1 MAKKL
6 ASGVKKVYE
15 KMSGQ
20 MRIIDYT
27 LSDVFTLDPE
37 NRWVIKAKLVPWE
50 MAEEKYAHM
59 FHKNGRKA
67 KDIRKALGALLIQ
80 QQLKCSD
87 ADVVEMISE
96 NPYLQHFVGMDKW
109 SNEAPFDPSL
119 MVWFRKRLSAK
130 MLSEIN
136 EEMCRRAAQPT
147 EETKDSND
155 GDDDE
160 PHGGTLILDATC
172 APADISY
179 PTDANL
185 LAEAVE
191 KTDEIIDELHKPYVG
206 ERPRPRTYRKKSGKA
221 YKSFIKLRNPSKK
234 QIRAIKRNQLGYL
247 KRNLQFIEN
256 LVESCEELGKR
267 KKLLLCTIQ
276 KLYEQQAK
284 MYSERSHSVENRIVS
299 LNQPHIRPIPRGK
312 ANAKTEFGAKIAVSI
327 VEGYM
332 YAEHM
337 SFDNFNEG
345 ILLETSIED
354 YKRKYGMLP
363 SRILA
368 DTIYRNRHNRELC
381 KQLKIKLS
389 GLPLG
394 RRNASKYR
402 QQLKDFIADCSARNE
417 VEGKI
422 GTVKTR
428 YGMGRIRTKLPETN
442 KSSIVLSIMTM
453 NLSKLAKAFLCR
465 FLRIV
470 SFEPN
475 LAAMLA

>member
-1 MAKKL
+1 LGLLKSLRSIENTRQNAQDVAYWMQENAQNKAKKL
-6 ASGVKKVYE
+6 ASGVVRMYE

-27 LSDVFTLDPE
+27 LSDVFALDPE

-50 MAEEKYAHM
+50 MAEEKYAHI

-80 QQLKCSD
+80 QHLKCSD

-206 ERPRPRTYRKKSGKA
+206 KRPPPAHLPQK
-221 YKSFIKLRNPSKK
+221 
-234 QIRAIKRNQLGYL
+234 IR
-247 KRNLQFIEN
+247 
-256 LVESCEELGKR
+256 
-267 KKLLLCTIQ
+267 
-276 KLYEQQAK
+276 
-284 MYSERSHSVENRIVS
+284 
-299 LNQPHIRPIPRGK
+299 
-312 ANAKTEFGAKIAVSI
+312 
-327 VEGYM
+327 
-332 YAEHM
+332 
-337 SFDNFNEG
+337 
-345 ILLETSIED
+345 
-354 YKRKYGMLP
+354 
-363 SRILA
+363 
-368 DTIYRNRHNRELC
+368 
-381 KQLKIKLS
+381 
-389 GLPLG
+389 
-394 RRNASKYR
+394 
-402 QQLKDFIADCSARNE
+402 
-417 VEGKI
+417 
-422 GTVKTR
+422 
-428 YGMGRIRTKLPETN
+428 
-442 KSSIVLSIMTM
+442 
-453 NLSKLAKAFLCR
+453 
-465 FLRIV
+465 
-470 SFEPN
+470 
-475 LAAMLA
+475 